1 MAKNH
6 RTQNAQLSLMEAV
19 EAFILDGLARRLSP
33 HTLGIY
39 REKLSHFITWAESQQ
54 IETMAH
60 VDARALRLY
69 LVHLQE
75 TGHNAGGQ
83 HTHAR
88 ILRAWL
94 NFLEAEGLIMDSPM
108 RRVKMP
114 RLPKPQPD
122 VLTREEVQKL
132 LDAAQNNRD
141 KALILALLDT
151 GARVS
156 EFVALNVGD
165 VDASGAVQIHHGKGD
180 KARTVYLG
188 YKALK
193 ALRRWLW
200 EREDAYTL
208 DSPLWTSLHHPE
220 RGVRLTTNAVRL
232 ILVRLGQRAK
242 LTRRISPHMFR
253 RTFALWCL
261 RDGMDIYTLAR
272 LMGHADIATLRHYLA
287 LAEMDAAAAH
297 RRHGPVNGYLSSQEG
312 DS

>member
-1 MAKNH
+1 MAENY

-19 EAFILDGLARRLSP
+19 EAFILDGMARRLSP

-39 REKLSHFITWAESQQ
+39 REKLTHFTTWAASQQ
-54 IETMAH
+54 IETIAQ
-60 VDARALRLY
+60 VDARALRRY

-94 NFLEAEGLIMDSPM
+94 NFLEAEGLIQESPM
-108 RRVKMP
+108 HRVKMP
-114 RLPKPQPD
+114 KLPKPMPE
-122 VLTREEVQKL
+122 VLTRDEVHRL
-132 LDAAQNNRD
+132 LDAAQTYRD

-165 VDASGAVQIHHGKGD
+165 VDSTGAVTIRHGKGD

-193 ALRRWLW
+193 AVKRWLW
-200 EREDAYTL
+200 TRKDLVSPA
-208 DSPLWTSLHHPE
+208 SPLWTSLHHPE
-220 RGVRLTTNAVRL
+220 EGTRLTANAVRL
-232 ILVRLGQRAK
+232 ILVRLGERAGLK
-242 LTRRISPHMFR
+242 RRISPHMFR

-261 RDGMDIYTLAR
+261 RDGMDIYTLAK
-272 LMGHADIATLRHYLA
+272 LMGHSDIATLRHYLA
-287 LAEMDAAAAH
+287 LAEMDTARA
-297 RRHGPVNGYLSSQEG
+297 R
-312 DS
+312 

>member
-1 MAKNH
+1 MARNH
-6 RTQNAQLSLMEAV
+6 RTRNAPLSLVEAV
-19 EAFILDGLARRLSP
+19 EAFILDGMARRLSP
-33 HTLGIY
+33 YTLGIY
-39 REKLSHFITWAESQQ
+39 REKLTHFTTWAATQQ
-54 IETMAH
+54 IETIAQ

-69 LVHLQE
+69 LIHLAE
-75 TGHNAGGQ
+75 TGHNPGGQ

-94 NFLEAEGLIMDSPM
+94 NFLEAEGLIPESPM

-114 RLPKPQPD
+114 KLPKPIPD
-122 VLTREEVQKL
+122 VLTREEVRAL
-132 LDAAQNNRD
+132 LAAAEHSRD

-165 VDASGAVQIHHGKGD
+165 VDSTGAVQIHHGKGD

-200 EREDAYTL
+200 EREDPYTL

-220 RGVRLTTNAVRL
+220 RGTRLTTNAVRL
-232 ILVRLGQRAK
+232 ILLRLGQRANLK
-242 LTRRISPHMFR
+242 RRVSPHMFR
-253 RTFALWCL
+253 RTFALWSL
-261 RDGMDIYTLAR
+261 RSGMDIYTLAR

-287 LAEMDAAAAH
+287 IAEVDTANAH
-297 RRHGPVNGYLSSQEG
+297 RRHGPVDGWLSKED